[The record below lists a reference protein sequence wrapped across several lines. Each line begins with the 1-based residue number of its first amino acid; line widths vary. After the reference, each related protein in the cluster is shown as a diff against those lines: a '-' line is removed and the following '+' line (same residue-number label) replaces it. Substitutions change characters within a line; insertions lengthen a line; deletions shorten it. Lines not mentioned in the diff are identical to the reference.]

1 MNTAIQL
8 SDLTNRQKLTRLID
22 DFREEVVEGFTP
34 ALDAAIILKAMEDFT
49 KTLRADT
56 EIKEAVKLALDR
68 YNEKIIRYNGCVIT
82 RKQVGVK
89 YDYDVCNDPVYMKLK
104 TRRDIADALLKER
117 EDFLKM
123 VPVEGTTIVDEETG
137 EVYRINRA
145 GKSGEEGYM
154 ISYAK

>member
-1 MNTAIQL
+1 
-8 SDLTNRQKLTRLID
+8 
-22 DFREEVVEGFTP
+22 
-34 ALDAAIILKAMEDFT
+34 
-49 KTLRADT
+49 
-56 EIKEAVKLALDR
+56 
-68 YNEKIIRYNGCVIT
+68 
-82 RKQVGVK
+82 
-89 YDYDVCNDPVYMKLK
+89 MKLK
-104 TRRDIADALLKER
+104 TRRDIDDALLKER